1 VIKLIAELED
11 ILANP
16 RKVLHLIQQ
25 DLTRLKEKYGDPR
38 RTRIIP
44 DVTGEVSDEDL
55 IPDVRV
61 MITLTDRGYIK
72 RQLPDVYRTQ
82 RRGGRGIKGMLTREQ
97 DIVRHLLT
105 CNSLDNLLFFTDR
118 GKVYQLKAHE
128 VPDSSRTAK
137 GLPLVNLVSLEPG
150 EQVTSM
156 LAVREF
162 DAEYLVM
169 ATVRGKIKR
178 TQLREYSQVRSNGLI
193 AIGLEEGDVLGWVR
207 VSHGHED
214 ILLTTARGQTLR
226 FEQSE
231 VRPMGRPATGVIG
244 INLAEGDRVVSMD
257 LAEEGADL
265 LVVTARGIG
274 KRTALSEYPVKGRAT
289 GGVISIRLRNE
300 DEVAAAAV
308 VHDHSLLTF
317 ITTSGMVMRISA
329 SEVSQLGRATQ
340 GVTLVNVATGDRV
353 AALSVE
359 DPEENGN
366 GNDKPPTLI
375 DPLS

>member
-1 VIKLIAELED
+1 
-11 ILANP
+11 
-16 RKVLHLIQQ
+16 
-25 DLTRLKEKYGDPR
+25 
-38 RTRIIP
+38 
-44 DVTGEVSDEDL
+44 
-55 IPDVRV
+55 
-61 MITLTDRGYIK
+61 
-72 RQLPDVYRTQ
+72 
-82 RRGGRGIKGMLTREQ
+82 MLTREQ